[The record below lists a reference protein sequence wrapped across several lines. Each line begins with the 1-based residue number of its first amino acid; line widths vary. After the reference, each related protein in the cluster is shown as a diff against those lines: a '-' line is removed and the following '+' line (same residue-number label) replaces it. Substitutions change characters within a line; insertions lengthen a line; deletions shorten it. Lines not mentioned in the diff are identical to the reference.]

1 MRPLAAVGVAALLSA
16 SCGAPL
22 MKLPAG
28 PGAPAPD
35 AGAAVAEATRACGA
49 VASITAEV
57 AVSGSVGGRR
67 MRGRL
72 HVGLAAPASARLEA
86 VAPFGQ
92 PLFILVSR
100 GGDATLLLTREN
112 RVLPHGRPDAVLE
125 AVTGVP
131 LDAADLRTVLTGC
144 AAVPDAVAGR
154 QLGDLWR
161 VVSHGERLLYVQ
173 RESPRAAWQL
183 VAVVMSGSVQPG
195 WRAEY
200 RDFHDGLPRTIRLT
214 SRDSERFD
222 LRLSLSQVDLN
233 VPLAPDAFEVRV
245 PATAAEITLDELRD
259 SGPLANARDS
269 DGA

>member
-1 MRPLAAVGVAALLSA
+1 MRSLAAVGLAALLSA
-16 SCGAPL
+16 SCGAAL
-22 MKLPAG
+22 MRLPAG
-28 PGAPAPD
+28 PGGPAPD
-35 AGAAVAEATRACGA
+35 AGAAVAEATRACRA

-67 MRGRL
+67 TRGRL
-72 HVGLAAPASARLEA
+72 HVGLATPASARLEA

-144 AAVPDAVAGR
+144 AAVPDAIAGR

-161 VVSHGERLLYVQ
+161 VVSHGERLLYVRRDSSQ
-173 RESPRAAWQL
+173 AAWQL
-183 VAVVMSGSVQPG
+183 VAVVMRESVHPE

-200 RDFHDGLPRTIRLT
+200 RDFRDGLPRSIRLT
-214 SRDSERFD
+214 SRESERFD
-222 LRLSLSQVDLN
+222 LRLSLSQVDVN
-233 VPLAPDAFEVRV
+233 VPLGPEVFEVRV
-245 PATAAEITLDELRD
+245 PPTAAEITLDELRD

-269 DGA
+269 DGT